1 MNHSSWLRGA
11 LLGLMLLAAGSAFA
25 AEDLLYET
33 PQEEFETPQQK
44 AQPSA
49 RGNLGTIRLDNW
61 GYFQENVNDTYQ
73 WQYRPRLFV
82 PWVFANEWIAT
93 LRTDVPMLY
102 TNNTGQA
109 NPEGGYS
116 GGIGNI
122 FFESILD
129 TAQVVPNL
137 TLRTS
142 LRFVLKS
149 PEGPPFG
156 PDNQYQIAPGAGFTY
171 RMPDLLRGVTFSP
184 YFRWVRG
191 FNGDKPST
199 RLISTLQVI
208 PATTFRLADGWSLA
222 FYGENPI
229 TYNWTTSKW
238 FAPLD
243 LLLVHRW
250 SRNLEFAFGGATK
263 IGNPSGATY
272 DYIINGRVT
281 LFF

>member
-1 MNHSSWLRGA
+1 MNHSSSQRSA
-11 LLGLMLLAAGSAFA
+11 VFGLMLFAVGSTFA

-33 PQEEFETPQQK
+33 PQEEFGTPGPG
-44 AQPSA
+44 AQ
-49 RGNLGTIRLDNW
+49 GHLGTIRLDNW
-61 GYFQENVNDTYQ
+61 GYLQENVNGTNQ

-82 PWVFANEWIAT
+82 PWVFGNGWIAT

-102 TNNTGQA
+102 TNNTGPA

-122 FFESILD
+122 FFEPILD
-129 TAQVVPNL
+129 TAPVLPNL
-137 TLRTS
+137 TFRTS

-149 PEGPPFG
+149 PRGAPFG
-156 PDNQYQIAPGAGFTY
+156 PDNQYQIAPGAGFTF
-171 RMPDLLRGVTFSP
+171 RMPDVLRGITFSP
-184 YFRWVRG
+184 YVRWLRG
-191 FNGDKPST
+191 FNGDEPST
-199 RLISTLQVI
+199 LLISTLQVI
-208 PATTFRLADGWSLA
+208 PATTFRLTDRWSLA
-222 FYGENPI
+222 FYAENPI
-229 TYNWTTSKW
+229 TYNYNTSKW

-250 SRNLEFAFGGATK
+250 SQNLEFAFGGATK